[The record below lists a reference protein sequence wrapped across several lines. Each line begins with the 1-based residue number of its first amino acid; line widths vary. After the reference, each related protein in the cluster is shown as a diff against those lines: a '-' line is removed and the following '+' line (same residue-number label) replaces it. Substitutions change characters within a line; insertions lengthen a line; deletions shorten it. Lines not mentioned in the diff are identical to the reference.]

1 MFYLVKLFPKKI
13 IKFKTYNWKDE
24 ITYYSIEGTLQKK
37 YKPYF

>member
-1 MFYLVKLFPKKI
+1 MFYLVKLFPQKI

-24 ITYYSIEGTLQKK
+24 ITYYSIKRTLQEK